1 MIDYKTRVKVDVTL
15 GEESCVIQGLP
26 VAAINGDEWFV
37 TPQYVEELSNIGVSI
52 GETIMIAN
60 QMRPYKLVS
69 IEDNKATFEKCN
81 DFGKIIDSFYLIDGK
96 SYLFAV
102 TSGAARNG
110 VVHMWYPP
118 KDELEAFFDQ
128 QGWSRK
134 SIVTVKDIAVTMKDG
149 GSWCHHMTDQESKY
163 WYEYHTDGEEKLL
176 QDAQFVEEHQ
186 NQYHVGC
193 MLTPNVYSIKGG
205 TFAIEIERRG
215 NGYSKCRVFKTPEA
229 CMPVVVDVVKR
240 LLQYMEDEIK

>member
-1 MIDYKTRVKVDVTL
+1 MIKYRSRVKVEAVVKSDEVIIKGL
-15 GEESCVIQGLP
+15 PMVAINSEES
-26 VAAINGDEWFV
+26 FV
-37 TPQYVEELSNIGVSI
+37 TPLYVEELSDFRMRIGDEI
-52 GETIMIAN
+52 TISN
-60 QMRPYKLVS
+60 QMKAYKLSS

-110 VVHMWYPP
+110 VVHMYYPP
-118 KDELEAFFDQ
+118 KDELEELFDQ

-134 SIVTVKDIAVTMKDG
+134 TIVTVKDIAATMRDG
-149 GSWCHHMTDQESKY
+149 GRWCHHETDDTVKY
-163 WYEYHTDGEEKLL
+163 WFEFHSDGDEKQI